1 MFSKLPTPFI
11 ESARQ
16 CSFELEELR
25 RIKAP
30 YLYVVSNKTT
40 AFSQVPGVIIK
51 TQDLKEGVK
60 LKLVIKKGIK
70 IKKPIFLC
78 FGVLSGKGKQE
89 IFPEIILEEGAEATI
104 LAHCTFPRAKEVLHR
119 MTAKIN
125 LKKNARLVYREKH
138 YHGKDFGVKVL
149 ANFNIVVEEG
159 AVLENEF
166 VLNQGSVGK
175 LDIVFV
181 AELAKD
187 SLVQVFTRIIGK
199 GQKDRVEVKDKILLN
214 GENSRSLMKF
224 KGAIRG
230 GGQMFFRGEMLAKG
244 KNARGHVDCKE
255 IIVGKSIARS
265 IPMIE
270 VQHPEARI
278 THEASVGKV
287 NQKELETLMTRGLSN
302 KEATDFIISGAIK

>member
-1 MFSKLPTPFI
+1 MLDKLPSPFV
-11 ESARQ
+11 ETARR
-16 CSFELEELR
+16 CNFDLEELG

-30 YLYVVSNKTT
+30 HLYVVSNKTI
-40 AFSQVPGVIIK
+40 ASSQIPGISLK
-51 TQDLKEGVK
+51 TQNLKEGVK
-60 LKLVIKKGIK
+60 LKLIVKKGKK
-70 IKKPIFLC
+70 IENPIFLC
-78 FGVLSGKGKQE
+78 FGVLSEKDKQE

-104 LAHCTFPRAKEVLHR
+104 LAHCTFPQAKEVSHR
-119 MTAKIN
+119 MIAKIN
-125 LKKNARLVYREKH
+125 LKKDSRLVYWEKH
-138 YHGKDFGVKVL
+138 YHGEDFGAKVL
-149 ANFNIVVEEG
+149 ADFNITVGEG
-159 AVLENEF
+159 ATLENEF
-166 VLNQGSVGK
+166 VLDQGSIGR
-175 LDIVFV
+175 LNIIFE

-187 SLVQVFTRIIGK
+187 SLAQVFTKIIGK
-199 GQKDRVEVKDKILLN
+199 GQKDHVEVEDKILLN
-214 GENSRSLMKF
+214 GENSRSLVKF

-244 KNARGHVDCKE
+244 KNARGHVDCRE

-287 NQKELETLMTRGLSN
+287 NQKELETLMTRGLSS